1 LLEQLERLPS
11 GLGAD
16 LWIASKRFLDDLL
29 HMILL
34 DPSIDDV
41 PDLAQHSVIVS
52 TPSVD
57 AQLLVEFGVLSEG
70 CIDMAGSS
78 L

>member
-1 LLEQLERLPS
+1 
-11 GLGAD
+11 
-16 LWIASKRFLDDLL
+16 
-29 HMILL
+29 MILL

-41 PDLAQHSVIVS
+41 PDLTQHLVVVS

-57 AQLLVEFGVLSEG
+57 AQLLVEYGILSEG

>member
-1 LLEQLERLPS
+1 
-11 GLGAD
+11 
-16 LWIASKRFLDDLL
+16 
-29 HMILL
+29 MILI

-41 PDLAQHSVIVS
+41 PDLTQHLVVVS
-52 TPSVD
+52 TASVD
-57 AQLLVEFGVLSEG
+57 AQLLAEFVVLSEG